1 MLQMNNSLLPL
12 KSFKFIKKLENL
24 SFVSKIIL
32 FGSRARGDYNVK
44 ADWDLAFYLTPLTSE
59 NWQQII
65 NIIDEADTLLKIDA
79 ICYNTLSTDNSI
91 RKAID
96 TEGIIIYE
104 RIPMET
110 KLKLSHAKLK
120 KALDALK
127 VMVEKPMQEDRS
139 NVDACIQR
147 FEFSVELFWKYLKR
161 LLEDK
166 GLIVTYP
173 KEILKEAF
181 QGGLIEDESIWLQ
194 MLYDRNQTSH
204 TYDEE
209 LADKIYKNIVS
220 IYYPLMSRTF
230 NSLVLPPVEEA

>member
-1 MLQMNNSLLPL
+1 MLH
-12 KSFKFIKKLENL
+12 
-24 SFVSKIIL
+24 
-32 FGSRARGDYNVK
+32 
-44 ADWDLAFYLTPLTSE
+44 
-59 NWQQII
+59 
-65 NIIDEADTLLKIDA
+65 
-79 ICYNTLSTDNSI
+79 TLSTDNSI